1 MRYGT
6 GKGAPY
12 CHMLNSTL
20 TACERTLCC
29 CVENWQTEEG
39 IVLPEALR
47 PLLGGRALLPFKYDV
62 DKDGKR
68 IPRQPPAIS

>member
-1 MRYGT
+1 M
-6 GKGAPY
+6 
-12 CHMLNSTL
+12 